1 MDKRLLTVI
10 LMAVFVALVITA
22 VFYQI
27 TVGRTNVAATPET
40 RALVVAKKE
49 LPMGSVITD
58 QDVNLVLYPTDVYPA
73 GGFGDID
80 EVVDRAVVQSILPN
94 EPVIAGRVTEKG
106 AGYGLAPLI
115 PEGQRA
121 MAIAVNQVS
130 GVSGFILPGS
140 NVDILLTGTPDN
152 SADRMTT
159 TVLENVTVLSTG
171 HRQQPNASG
180 QPENVPV
187 VNVLVTPEQAEMLT
201 LATDAG
207 KIQLVLR
214 NPIDEEE
221 TSKER
226 PAVRASDLYAKR
238 ERRPVPAPATGPRR
252 PTVVV
257 QAAPPPPPPVT
268 HTVEM
273 IRGDQR
279 SEVVLGGGNAANN

>member
-27 TVGRTNVAATPET
+27 TVGRTNVATAPET

-80 EVVDRAVVQSILPN
+80 EVVDRAVMQSILAN
-94 EPVIAGRVTEKG
+94 EPVTAGRVTEKG

-121 MAIAVNQVS
+121 MAVAVNQVS

-171 HRQQPNASG
+171 HRQQPNANG

-207 KIQLVLR
+207 KIQMVLR
-214 NPIDEEE
+214 NPVDEKE

-238 ERRPVPAPATGPRR
+238 DRRPVPTGAPRR
-252 PTVVV
+252 PAVVV
-257 QAAPPPPPPVT
+257 QAAPPPPPLT

-279 SEVVLGGGNAANN
+279 SEVVLDGGNATKN

>member
-27 TVGRTNVAATPET
+27 TVGRRPAQAEVAT
-40 RALVVAKKE
+40 RELVVAKKE
-49 LPMGSVITD
+49 LPMGSVITEA
-58 QDVNLVLYPTDVYPA
+58 DVTLVLFPEQAIPK
-73 GGFGDID
+73 GGFSDIN
-80 EVVDRAVVQSILPN
+80 EVLDRAVVQPILAN

-106 AGYGLAPLI
+106 AGFGLAPLI
-115 PEGQRA
+115 PEGKRA

-140 NVDILLTGTPDN
+140 SVDILLTGTPN
-152 SADRMTT
+152 NASDRMTK
-159 TVLENVTVLSTG
+159 TVLEKVTVLSTG
-171 HRQQPNASG
+171 HRQQPNANG

-214 NPIDEEE
+214 NPIDEDE

-226 PAVRASDLYAKR
+226 PAVRASDLYAGR
-238 ERRPVPAPATGPRR
+238 ER
-252 PTVVV
+252 
-257 QAAPPPPPPVT
+257 QAAPVARRPRPAPVMVQAPPPPPVT
-268 HTVEM
+268 QTVEM

-279 SEVVLGGGNAANN
+279 SEVVLGGNAAN

>member
-27 TVGRTNVAATPET
+27 TVGRTNVATAPET

-58 QDVNLVLYPTDVYPA
+58 QDVNLVLFPTDVYPA

-152 SADRMTT
+152 SGGDRMTT

-171 HRQQPNASG
+171 HRQQPNANG

-214 NPIDEEE
+214 NPVDEKE

-238 ERRPVPAPATGPRR
+238 DRRPVAAAPGPRR

-279 SEVVLGGGNAANN
+279 SEVVLGGGNAAKN

>member
-27 TVGRTNVAATPET
+27 TVGRKPAQAEMPT
-40 RALVVAKKE
+40 RELVVAKKD
-49 LPMGSVITD
+49 LPMGSVITEA
-58 QDVNLVLYPTDVYPA
+58 DVTLVLYPEQAMPK
-73 GGFGDID
+73 GGFTDIN
-80 EVVDRAVVQSILPN
+80 EVLDRAIVQPILAN

-106 AGYGLAPLI
+106 AGFGLAPLI
-115 PEGQRA
+115 PEGKRA

-140 NVDILLTGTPDN
+140 NVDILLTGTPTN
-152 SADRMTT
+152 ATDRMTK

-171 HRQQPNASG
+171 HRQQPNANG

-187 VNVLVTPEQAEMLT
+187 VNVLVTPEQAELLT

-214 NPIDEEE
+214 NPVDEKE
-221 TSKER
+221 TSKDR
-226 PAVRASDLYAKR
+226 PAVRANDLYAGGR
-238 ERRPVPAPATGPRR
+238 ERQAAPAARRPRPVP
-252 PTVVV
+252 VVE
-257 QAAPPPPPPVT
+257 APPPPPVT

-279 SEVVLGGGNAANN
+279 SEVVLGENAKN

>member
-171 HRQQPNASG
+171 HRQQPNANG

-214 NPIDEEE
+214 NPVDEEE

-238 ERRPVPAPATGPRR
+238 DRRPVPAPGPRR

-257 QAAPPPPPPVT
+257 QAAPPPPAPVT

>member
-1 MDKRLLTVI
+1 
-10 LMAVFVALVITA
+10 
-22 VFYQI
+22 
-27 TVGRTNVAATPET
+27 
-40 RALVVAKKE
+40 
-49 LPMGSVITD
+49 MGSVITD

-80 EVVDRAVVQSILPN
+80 EVVDRAVMQSILVN
-94 EPVIAGRVTEKG
+94 EPVTAGRVTEKG

-121 MAIAVNQVS
+121 MAVAVNQVS

-171 HRQQPNASG
+171 HRQQPNANG

-207 KIQLVLR
+207 KIQMVLR
-214 NPIDEEE
+214 NPVDEKE

-238 ERRPVPAPATGPRR
+238 DRRPVPTGAPRR
-252 PTVVV
+252 PAVVV
-257 QAAPPPPPPVT
+257 QAAPPPPPLT

-279 SEVVLGGGNAANN
+279 SEVVLDGGNATKN

>member
-27 TVGRTNVAATPET
+27 TVGRTNVATAPET

-171 HRQQPNASG
+171 HRQQPNANG

-214 NPIDEEE
+214 NPVDEEE

-238 ERRPVPAPATGPRR
+238 DRRPVSAAPGPRR

-257 QAAPPPPPPVT
+257 QAAPPPPAPVT

>member
-27 TVGRTNVAATPET
+27 TVGRTNVAAAPET

-73 GGFGDID
+73 GGFADID

-171 HRQQPNASG
+171 HRQQPNANG

-214 NPIDEEE
+214 NPVDEKE

-238 ERRPVPAPATGPRR
+238 ARRPVPAAAPRR
-252 PTVVV
+252 PAVVV
-257 QAAPPPPPPVT
+257 QAPPPPPVT
-268 HTVEM
+268 HSVEM

-279 SEVVLGGGNAANN
+279 SEVVLGGANATN

>member
-27 TVGRTNVAATPET
+27 TVGRKPTQAETPT
-40 RALVVAKKE
+40 RELVVAKKE
-49 LPMGSVITD
+49 LPMGSVITEA
-58 QDVNLVLYPTDVYPA
+58 DVTLVLYPEQAIPK
-73 GGFGDID
+73 GGFSDIN
-80 EVVDRAVVQSILPN
+80 EVLDRAVVQPILAN

-106 AGYGLAPLI
+106 AGFGLAPLI
-115 PEGQRA
+115 PEGKRA

-140 NVDILLTGTPDN
+140 NVDILLTGTPN
-152 SADRMTT
+152 NGSDRMTK
-159 TVLENVTVLSTG
+159 TVLEKVTVLSTG
-171 HRQQPNASG
+171 HRQQPNANG

-187 VNVLVTPEQAEMLT
+187 VNVLVTPEQAELLT

-214 NPIDEEE
+214 NPVDEKE

-226 PAVRASDLYAKR
+226 AAVRASDLYAGGVR
-238 ERRPVPAPATGPRR
+238 QAAPAARRPRPAP
-252 PTVVV
+252 VVV
-257 QAAPPPPPPVT
+257 QAPPPPPVT
-268 HTVEM
+268 QTVEM

-279 SEVVLGGGNAANN
+279 SEVVLGENAKN